1 MITDKQLQDIG
12 LRIRQKR
19 EFLDLTQEKA
29 AEILD
34 ISQTHY
40 KNIEHGRTN
49 MSLDLLMDICSA
61 FDLDPTYILTGRTIQ
76 QNPIIDFY
84 NSIPDHK
91 KQHMDDAMRAL
102 YQLFEK

>member
-12 LRIRQKR
+12 MRIRQKR
-19 EFLDLTQEKA
+19 EALDLTQEKA

-49 MSLDLLMDICSA
+49 MSPVSYTHLDVYKRQSLYLPLVQMV
-61 FDLDPTYILTGRTIQ
+61 
-76 QNPIIDFY
+76 
-84 NSIPDHK
+84 
-91 KQHMDDAMRAL
+91 HMFL
-102 YQLFEK
+102 HLQKLFFNLHLQ

>member
-12 LRIRQKR
+12 LRIRRKR
-19 EFLDLTQEKA
+19 EALNLTQEKA
-29 AEILD
+29 SEILD

-49 MSLDLLMDICSA
+49 MSLDVLMDISLA
-61 FDLDPTYILTGRTIQ
+61 FDLDPTYILTGRMIQ

-84 NSIPDHK
+84 NSIPDQK
-91 KQHMDDAMRAL
+91 KQHLDDAMLAL
-102 YQLFEK
+102 YHLFEK